1 MLRSLCLILF
11 LCCVLVAGAFP
22 GTGRAQTDALPHLEQ
37 IAVRGKTSVASCL
50 DGDTMQLTNRSR
62 VRLAGIDTPELKPRK
77 GKPQFYAREARELL
91 TRLARGQEVRFFAVD
106 KEGKDKYGRIVADVR
121 LKDGRSLNGIMVRE
135 GAAFFY
141 PHKGLDKEYQDWLLG
156 LQAEAI
162 KERRGMWAEVLSR
175 PEALKNYTGNRNS
188 LRFFPADCPD
198 AQKMK
203 PRNRHPFRHPHGC
216 LHGRLCPGPRLPLL
230 AGGKIRSCSISLPFP
245 TSRPWSSFPAARIR
259 PPALP
264 GPFPGFARVHTLG
277 FDYGQ
282 RHSVELECRGKVRSA
297 IAALKPEW
305 QDRLGPD
312 TLLDISLFRQLAD
325 TALTSDMPI
334 EQEGE
339 GIPNTFVPGRNLLFI
354 MHAAAWAYGKN
365 IRHLVLGVCESDS
378 SGYPDCR
385 DDSIKAMQVAL
396 NTGMDSHF
404 VLHTPLM
411 WLDKADT
418 WRLAE
423 DLGGMPLVDCILEQ
437 SHTCYEGTRGERY
450 PWGYGCGQCPACK
463 LRAHGYEVYLSRYHQ
478 K

>member
-1 MLRSLCLILF
+1 MTSTPSSALVIFSGGQDSATCL
-11 LCCVLVAGAFP
+11 GW
-22 GTGRAQTDALPHLEQ
+22 AL
-37 IAVRGKTSVASCL
+37 
-50 DGDTMQLTNRSR
+50 NRF
-62 VRLAGIDTPELKPRK
+62 D
-77 GKPQFYAREARELL
+77 
-91 TRLARGQEVRFFAVD
+91 
-106 KEGKDKYGRIVADVR
+106 DV
-121 LKDGRSLNGIMVRE
+121 STV
-135 GAAFFY
+135 
-141 PHKGLDKEYQDWLLG
+141 
-156 LQAEAI
+156 
-162 KERRGMWAEVLSR
+162 
-175 PEALKNYTGNRNS
+175 
-188 LRFFPADCPD
+188 
-198 AQKMK
+198 
-203 PRNRHPFRHPHGC
+203 
-216 LHGRLCPGPRLPLL
+216 
-230 AGGKIRSCSISLPFP
+230 
-245 TSRPWSSFPAARIR
+245 
-259 PPALP
+259 
-264 GPFPGFARVHTLG
+264 G

-282 RHSVELECRGKVRSA
+282 RHHVEMACRQNMLNAVRADASLPA
-297 IAALKPEW
+297 SWAAK
-305 QDRLGPD
+305 LGED
-312 TLLDISLFRQLAD
+312 TLLSLGLFNQIGE
-325 TALTSDMPI
+325 TAMTSDMEI
-334 EQEGE
+334 SFNEK

>member
-1 MLRSLCLILF
+1 MSHQPPLSDQQALVIFSGGQDSATCL
-11 LCCVLVAGAFP
+11 A
-22 GTGRAQTDALPHLEQ
+22 
-37 IAVRGKTSVASCL
+37 
-50 DGDTMQLTNRSR
+50 
-62 VRLAGIDTPELKPRK
+62 
-77 GKPQFYAREARELL
+77 
-91 TRLARGQEVRFFAVD
+91 
-106 KEGKDKYGRIVADVR
+106 
-121 LKDGRSLNGIMVRE
+121 
-135 GAAFFY
+135 
-141 PHKGLDKEYQDWLLG
+141 
-156 LQAEAI
+156 
-162 KERRGMWAEVLSR
+162 WALSR
-175 PEALKNYTGNRNS
+175 
-188 LRFFPADCPD
+188 
-198 AQKMK
+198 
-203 PRNRHPFRHPHGC
+203 
-216 LHGRLCPGPRLPLL
+216 
-230 AGGKIRSCSISLPFP
+230 
-245 TSRPWSSFPAARIR
+245 
-259 PPALP
+259 
-264 GPFPGFARVHTLG
+264 FARVHTLG

-312 TLLDISLFRQLAD
+312 TP
-325 TALTSDMPI
+325 LTSDMPI

>member
-1 MLRSLCLILF
+1 MSHQPPLSDQQALVIFSGGQDSATCL
-11 LCCVLVAGAFP
+11 A
-22 GTGRAQTDALPHLEQ
+22 
-37 IAVRGKTSVASCL
+37 
-50 DGDTMQLTNRSR
+50 
-62 VRLAGIDTPELKPRK
+62 
-77 GKPQFYAREARELL
+77 
-91 TRLARGQEVRFFAVD
+91 
-106 KEGKDKYGRIVADVR
+106 
-121 LKDGRSLNGIMVRE
+121 
-135 GAAFFY
+135 
-141 PHKGLDKEYQDWLLG
+141 
-156 LQAEAI
+156 
-162 KERRGMWAEVLSR
+162 WALSR
-175 PEALKNYTGNRNS
+175 
-188 LRFFPADCPD
+188 
-198 AQKMK
+198 
-203 PRNRHPFRHPHGC
+203 
-216 LHGRLCPGPRLPLL
+216 
-230 AGGKIRSCSISLPFP
+230 
-245 TSRPWSSFPAARIR
+245 
-259 PPALP
+259 
-264 GPFPGFARVHTLG
+264 FARVHTLG

-396 NTGMDSHF
+396 NSGMDSHF

>member
-203 PRNRHPFRHPHGC
+203 PRNRIHFGTLMDAFMAGYAPARVCPSGRRKNKIMSHQPPLSDQQALVIFSGGQDSATC
-216 LHGRLCPGPRLPLL
+216 LAWAL
-230 AGGKIRSCSISLPFP
+230 
-245 TSRPWSSFPAARIR
+245 SR
-259 PPALP
+259 
-264 GPFPGFARVHTLG
+264 FARVHTLG

>member
-1 MLRSLCLILF
+1 MSHQPPLSDQQALVIFSGGQDSATCL
-11 LCCVLVAGAFP
+11 A
-22 GTGRAQTDALPHLEQ
+22 
-37 IAVRGKTSVASCL
+37 
-50 DGDTMQLTNRSR
+50 
-62 VRLAGIDTPELKPRK
+62 
-77 GKPQFYAREARELL
+77 
-91 TRLARGQEVRFFAVD
+91 
-106 KEGKDKYGRIVADVR
+106 
-121 LKDGRSLNGIMVRE
+121 
-135 GAAFFY
+135 
-141 PHKGLDKEYQDWLLG
+141 
-156 LQAEAI
+156 
-162 KERRGMWAEVLSR
+162 WALSR
-175 PEALKNYTGNRNS
+175 
-188 LRFFPADCPD
+188 
-198 AQKMK
+198 
-203 PRNRHPFRHPHGC
+203 
-216 LHGRLCPGPRLPLL
+216 
-230 AGGKIRSCSISLPFP
+230 
-245 TSRPWSSFPAARIR
+245 
-259 PPALP
+259 
-264 GPFPGFARVHTLG
+264 FARVHTLG

-365 IRHLVLGVCESDS
+365 IHHLVLGVCESDS

>member
-91 TRLARGQEVRFFAVD
+91 TRLARGQEVLFFAVD
-106 KEGKDKYGRIVADVR
+106 KKGKDKYGRIVADVR

-141 PHKGLDKEYQDWLLG
+141 PHKGLDKAYQDWLLA

-203 PRNRHPFRHPHGC
+203 PRNRIHFGT
-216 LHGRLCPGPRLPLL
+216 LMDAFM
-230 AGGKIRSCSISLPFP
+230 AGYAP
-245 TSRPWSSFPAARIR
+245 
-259 PPALP
+259 
-264 GPFPGFARVHTLG
+264 ARVCP
-277 FDYGQ
+277 FW
-282 RHSVELECRGKVRSA
+282 
-297 IAALKPEW
+297 PE
-305 QDRLGPD
+305 
-312 TLLDISLFRQLAD
+312 
-325 TALTSDMPI
+325 
-334 EQEGE
+334 E
-339 GIPNTFVPGRNLLFI
+339 
-354 MHAAAWAYGKN
+354 K
-365 IRHLVLGVCESDS
+365 
-378 SGYPDCR
+378 
-385 DDSIKAMQVAL
+385 
-396 NTGMDSHF
+396 
-404 VLHTPLM
+404 
-411 WLDKADT
+411 
-418 WRLAE
+418 
-423 DLGGMPLVDCILEQ
+423 
-437 SHTCYEGTRGERY
+437 
-450 PWGYGCGQCPACK
+450 
-463 LRAHGYEVYLSRYHQ
+463 
-478 K
+478 

>member
-1 MLRSLCLILF
+1 M
-11 LCCVLVAGAFP
+11 
-22 GTGRAQTDALPHLEQ
+22 
-37 IAVRGKTSVASCL
+37 
-50 DGDTMQLTNRSR
+50 
-62 VRLAGIDTPELKPRK
+62 
-77 GKPQFYAREARELL
+77 
-91 TRLARGQEVRFFAVD
+91 
-106 KEGKDKYGRIVADVR
+106 
-121 LKDGRSLNGIMVRE
+121 
-135 GAAFFY
+135 
-141 PHKGLDKEYQDWLLG
+141 
-156 LQAEAI
+156 
-162 KERRGMWAEVLSR
+162 
-175 PEALKNYTGNRNS
+175 
-188 LRFFPADCPD
+188 
-198 AQKMK
+198 
-203 PRNRHPFRHPHGC
+203 
-216 LHGRLCPGPRLPLL
+216 
-230 AGGKIRSCSISLPFP
+230 
-245 TSRPWSSFPAARIR
+245 
-259 PPALP
+259 
-264 GPFPGFARVHTLG
+264 
-277 FDYGQ
+277 
-282 RHSVELECRGKVRSA
+282 
-297 IAALKPEW
+297 
-305 QDRLGPD
+305 
-312 TLLDISLFRQLAD
+312 
-325 TALTSDMPI
+325 TSDMPI

>member
-11 LCCVLVAGAFP
+11 LCCVLVAGALP

-91 TRLARGQEVRFFAVD
+91 TRLARGQEVRFFAVG

-203 PRNRHPFRHPHGC
+203 PRNRIHFGPSWMPLWPVMPRPASAPSGRRKNKIMSHQPPLSDQQALVIFSGGQDSATC
-216 LHGRLCPGPRLPLL
+216 LAWAL
-230 AGGKIRSCSISLPFP
+230 
-245 TSRPWSSFPAARIR
+245 SR
-259 PPALP
+259 
-264 GPFPGFARVHTLG
+264 FARVHTLG

>member
-11 LCCVLVAGAFP
+11 LCCVLVAGALP

-175 PEALKNYTGNRNS
+175 PEALKKIMSHQPPLSDQQALVIFSGGQDSAT
-188 LRFFPADCPD
+188 
-198 AQKMK
+198 
-203 PRNRHPFRHPHGC
+203 C
-216 LHGRLCPGPRLPLL
+216 LAWAL
-230 AGGKIRSCSISLPFP
+230 
-245 TSRPWSSFPAARIR
+245 SR
-259 PPALP
+259 
-264 GPFPGFARVHTLG
+264 FARVHTLG

>member
-1 MLRSLCLILF
+1 MSHQPPLSDQQALVIFSGGQDSATCL
-11 LCCVLVAGAFP
+11 A
-22 GTGRAQTDALPHLEQ
+22 
-37 IAVRGKTSVASCL
+37 
-50 DGDTMQLTNRSR
+50 
-62 VRLAGIDTPELKPRK
+62 
-77 GKPQFYAREARELL
+77 
-91 TRLARGQEVRFFAVD
+91 
-106 KEGKDKYGRIVADVR
+106 
-121 LKDGRSLNGIMVRE
+121 
-135 GAAFFY
+135 
-141 PHKGLDKEYQDWLLG
+141 
-156 LQAEAI
+156 
-162 KERRGMWAEVLSR
+162 WALSR
-175 PEALKNYTGNRNS
+175 
-188 LRFFPADCPD
+188 
-198 AQKMK
+198 
-203 PRNRHPFRHPHGC
+203 
-216 LHGRLCPGPRLPLL
+216 
-230 AGGKIRSCSISLPFP
+230 
-245 TSRPWSSFPAARIR
+245 
-259 PPALP
+259 
-264 GPFPGFARVHTLG
+264 FARVHTLG

-354 MHAAAWAYGKN
+354 MHAAAWAYCKN

-463 LRAHGYEVYLSRYHQ
+463 LREHGWKEYSEG

>member
-37 IAVRGKTSVASCL
+37 IAVRGKPSVASCL

-141 PHKGLDKEYQDWLLG
+141 PHKGLDKEYQDWLLA

-203 PRNRHPFRHPHGC
+203 PRNRIHFGTSWMPSWPVMPRPASAPSGRRKNKIMSHQPPLSDQQALVIFSGGQDSATC
-216 LHGRLCPGPRLPLL
+216 LAWAL
-230 AGGKIRSCSISLPFP
+230 
-245 TSRPWSSFPAARIR
+245 SR
-259 PPALP
+259 
-264 GPFPGFARVHTLG
+264 FARVHTLG

-282 RHSVELECRGKVRSA
+282 RHSV
-297 IAALKPEW
+297 
-305 QDRLGPD
+305 
-312 TLLDISLFRQLAD
+312 
-325 TALTSDMPI
+325 
-334 EQEGE
+334 
-339 GIPNTFVPGRNLLFI
+339 
-354 MHAAAWAYGKN
+354 
-365 IRHLVLGVCESDS
+365 
-378 SGYPDCR
+378 
-385 DDSIKAMQVAL
+385 
-396 NTGMDSHF
+396 
-404 VLHTPLM
+404 
-411 WLDKADT
+411 
-418 WRLAE
+418 
-423 DLGGMPLVDCILEQ
+423 
-437 SHTCYEGTRGERY
+437 
-450 PWGYGCGQCPACK
+450 
-463 LRAHGYEVYLSRYHQ
+463 
-478 K
+478 